1 MIKQSAITVS
11 PCLKVIIMFL
21 IVLANASIPLLVD
34 FGCNMKLINTLHAFK
49 FGFALGAG
57 GERLSGSI

>member
-1 MIKQSAITVS
+1 M
-11 PCLKVIIMFL
+11 CL
-21 IVLANASIPLLVD
+21 IVIANASIPLLVD

-57 GERLSGSI
+57 GERLS